1 MSDSDSD
8 DYLPSDTSSHN
19 SADNYESDVSMEDAV
34 SSAAEDGQSE
44 QTSDEEQQSASVS
57 DESEEDAGGDGS
69 GDGSSGLFVY
79 PEPGCGK
86 SYTKIKSWRSHKDAH
101 AREYYCQICPYRG
114 GDFDMLTRH
123 VRTHTNERPYHCEYP
138 GCSKTYKESGHLRRH
153 QKTALVHLRA
163 QIQTVPGAF
172 MSVRTSQVT
181 WKSVLRKGAAVVG
194 MVEA

>member
-1 MSDSDSD
+1 MPPVAIHSLCLVLCRTEEPKLTYIFSLPLLCHTPPPLTPHPCAHCHTCLPCPD

-19 SADNYESDVSMEDAV
+19 SADNYESDASMENAV

-86 SYTKIKSWRSHKDAH
+86 SYTKIKSWRSHK
-101 AREYYCQICPYRG
+101 E
-114 GDFDMLTRH
+114 
-123 VRTHTNERPYHCEYP
+123 
-138 GCSKTYKESGHLRRH
+138 
-153 QKTALVHLRA
+153 
-163 QIQTVPGAF
+163 
-172 MSVRTSQVT
+172 
-181 WKSVLRKGAAVVG
+181 
-194 MVEA
+194 